1 MAPTLNTRRCTIEP
15 MRFFVVERVRPGVQM
30 KREEFAKLAGED
42 LKYKRK
48 LEKEG
53 KIIGGPF
60 LDILA
65 DGYLLETKTLE
76 EMGEI
81 FFNSPINFLTER
93 EVHPLGTFKDSLE
106 GMDDLRSK

>member
-1 MAPTLNTRRCTIEP
+1 
-15 MRFFVVERVRPGVQM
+15 MRFIVVERAKAGVAIDP
-30 KREEFAKLAGED
+30 KEFAEAASAD
-42 LKYKRK
+42 LRYKRK

-53 KIIGGPF
+53 KLVGGPC

-65 DGYLLETKTLE
+65 DAYLLETETLE

-81 FFNSPINFLTER
+81 FFNSPTNFVMDR

-106 GMDDLRSK
+106 GMKEMGKK

>member
-1 MAPTLNTRRCTIEP
+1 
-15 MRFFVVERVRPGVQM
+15 MRFIVVEKV
-30 KREEFAKLAGED
+30 KAGLPLEQKKFVEIAAAD

-53 KIIGGPF
+53 KIIGGPC

-65 DGYLLETKTLE
+65 DAYVLETKTIE

-81 FFNSPINFLTER
+81 FFASPSNFVMDR
-93 EVHPLGTFKDSLE
+93 EVHPLGSFKDSLE
-106 GMDDLRSK
+106 GMEEM

>member
-1 MAPTLNTRRCTIEP
+1 
-15 MRFFVVERVRPGVQM
+15 MRFIVVERTKPGVQIDP
-30 KREEFAKLAGED
+30 RQFADVAAAD
-42 LKYKRK
+42 LKYKRD

-53 KIIGGPF
+53 KLIGGPC

-65 DGYLLETKTLE
+65 DAYILETKTLE

-81 FFNSPINFLTER
+81 FFSSPSNFVMDR

-106 GMDDLRSK
+106 GMKEMKKK

>member
-1 MAPTLNTRRCTIEP
+1 
-15 MRFFVVERVRPGVQM
+15 MRFLVVERVKSGIQM
-30 KREEFAKLAGED
+30 NREEFANLAGED
-42 LKYKRK
+42 LKYKLR

-81 FFNSPINFLTER
+81 FFHSPINFFTDR

-106 GMDDLRSK
+106 GMNDLKNK

>member
-1 MAPTLNTRRCTIEP
+1 VA
-15 MRFFVVERVRPGVQM
+15 
-30 KREEFAKLAGED
+30 AAD
-42 LKYKRK
+42 LEYKRK
-48 LEKEG
+48 LEKAG

-65 DGYLLETKTLE
+65 DGYVLETETIE

-81 FFNSPINFLTER
+81 FFQSPSNLVMDR

-106 GMDDLRSK
+106 GMNELRKK